1 MGLFR
6 TTVKFV
12 FKPAV
17 DVKSWLGYESLKN
30 NTKILY
36 YWCRSLLIPK
46 KTKPRKETF
55 EQAVTRLR
63 LTEEDL
69 TKKSRNFIFQV
80 YLFLSVAFFCFIY
93 AFYLFFQVKIL
104 AGGLVVI
111 LAAYLVVK
119 AYLAHF
125 WFFEIKH
132 RKLGCS
138 FKEWLH
144 GEW

>member
-6 TTVKFV
+6 TAIKFA

-17 DVKSWLGYESLKN
+17 DVKSWLGYENLKN
-30 NTKILY
+30 NTKSLY
-36 YWCRSLLIPK
+36 YWCRSLLVPK

-55 EQAVTRLR
+55 DQAVARLR

-69 TKKSRNFIFQV
+69 AKKSRNFIFQA
-80 YLFLSVAFFCFIY
+80 YLFLGVAFFCFIY
-93 AFYLFFQVKIL
+93 AFYLFFKIKIL
-104 AGGLVVI
+104 AGGLVLI
-111 LAAYLVVK
+111 LAAYLIIK